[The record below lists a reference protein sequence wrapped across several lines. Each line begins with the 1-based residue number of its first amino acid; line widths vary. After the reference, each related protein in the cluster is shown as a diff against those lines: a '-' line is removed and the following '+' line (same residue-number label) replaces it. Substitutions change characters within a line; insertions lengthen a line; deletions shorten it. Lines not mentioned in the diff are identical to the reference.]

1 MNKGIRGEGSGMEE
15 NMSKIVIFFATG
27 YEEIEALTVVDIL
40 RRAGE
45 DITMVSITDER
56 RVTSSH
62 GVEVTMDKT
71 LSEVNFDETD
81 VIVLPGGMP
90 GTKNLE
96 ACEALMGQVDAF
108 VKAGKTVAAV
118 CAAPSILG
126 HRGHL
131 KGKKAC
137 SFPDFESHLEGAD
150 VRQEPAVTDG
160 NIITGRGMGAAIP
173 FGLAILEK
181 LQGKEAAEAMGKKI
195 VYL

>member
-1 MNKGIRGEGSGMEE
+1 
-15 NMSKIVIFFATG
+15 MSKTAIFFATG

-45 DITMVSITDER
+45 EITMVSIIDER

-62 GVEVTMDKT
+62 GVEVTMDKV

-90 GTKNLE
+90 G
-96 ACEALMGQVDAF
+96 
-108 VKAGKTVAAV
+108 TVAAV

-137 SFPDFESHLEGAD
+137 SFPDMESQLEGAD
-150 VRQEPAVTDG
+150 VKQEPVVIDG

-173 FGLAILEK
+173 FGLAILEN
-181 LQGKEAAEAMGKKI
+181 LQGKEEEDEMKKKI
-195 VYL
+195 VYM

>member
-1 MNKGIRGEGSGMEE
+1 
-15 NMSKIVIFFATG
+15 MSKIAIFFATG
-27 YEEIEALTVVDIL
+27 FEEIEALTVVDIL

-45 DITMVSITDER
+45 TVEMVSITGEK

-62 GVEVTMDKT
+62 DVTVEMD
-71 LSEVNFDETD
+71 LLFSEVDFTTLD
-81 VIVLPGGMP
+81 VLVLPGGMP

-96 ACEALMGQVDAF
+96 AFAPLMEQVDTF
-108 VKAGKTVAAV
+108 VNAGKLVTAI

-137 SFPDFESHLEGAD
+137 SFPSFEDHLEGAD
-150 VRQEPAVTDG
+150 VVKEPAVIDG

-181 LQGKEAAEAMGKKI
+181 LQGKEAAEALAEKI
-195 VYL
+195 VYH